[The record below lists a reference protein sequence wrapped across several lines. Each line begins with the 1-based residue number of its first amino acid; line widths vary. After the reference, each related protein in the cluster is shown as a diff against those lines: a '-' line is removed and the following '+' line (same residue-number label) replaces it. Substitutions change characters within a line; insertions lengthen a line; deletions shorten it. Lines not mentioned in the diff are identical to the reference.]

1 MDFEVITGGMVTGA
15 RVGSISQIAGYI
27 SSAYKNVE
35 ETSGVLFGEAYLSG
49 LLKDNSV
56 VMDSVPPSKAVEVV
70 KQLNPAI
77 QIPFVHALQKAHYFE
92 GKDYNAESTYQY
104 LCELFNLDND
114 RFIELWNSEEIAY
127 RTNQNFQWSA
137 QAGISGFPTT
147 LLEYQQQ
154 YYLLAQGF
162 LPLDQLE
169 ERLAKALAAAESA

>member
-77 QIPFVHALQKAHYFE
+77 QIPLVHALQKAHYFE